1 MADNNLK
8 EQLEAAI
15 LASEALLADLTGA
28 ESLYRARLQ
37 SGSLFSASDLRTF
50 EQLGFAVDEERS
62 ALEKASTPSQF
73 TFSELAPSGDPWIID
88 STRDSPPP
96 NAPFPPAIPAAES
109 RKMEPI
115 SATSGAHSQEIKQ
128 TRTSDNFHTPPPAN
142 DPHNS
147 QRERDLESLRKEYAV
162 MQVNLQDVS
171 ASQSQSPSDIRS
183 ANIASPKGSG
193 SQVAASW
200 TTHHRNGPKNQPPQ
214 QMSPLSVSP
223 VQPVL
228 PQLQRGSAAYA
239 SEAACSENDHIRS
252 MRSGTGRTRAERGEQ
267 QERERERER
276 GKMPSNESSLEP
288 MEQTVYE
295 TSPVEVQA
303 VSELQAEPKDSVAV
317 QDEAPSRSAHAWQSA
332 ATTAFAKSAT
342 SATSAPNASQ
352 SDNHQLRAEFTQ
364 NEKLRAT
371 LFQLNV
377 QLAQSRSTM
386 DKQAKMIESYQHQ
399 VAVLKQ
405 QQGAAAQDKLMTLQE
420 ENAKLTTHLQAYRAS
435 MDRQTALWEAEF
447 ASLRRNINDLVVRG
461 SVRQQMDAT
470 LEQVLREAEEQL
482 MAFEIE
488 LPISATPPEMQQ
500 RPPPQSSPSRASH
513 SMPPV
518 STGTRS
524 SKLDYQPQDPRD
536 PMDVAVCDI
545 LRGLPLSIRVEYQ
558 RLGKGDYIFDRRI
571 ALKMV
576 NGHVLVRAA
585 PHLIPLPTYLRELYE
600 PFLLPSSTT
609 TSTSATATPRGRHSL
624 RSGATEGGQEARF
637 QQGLRSRSPTSSTG
651 SQSSG
656 RRSLLR
662 ASTASSRARQA
673 AVQSQSQS
681 PLRLHG
687 SGLEAHLRYTG
698 PSSTQAE
705 GRDRR
710 SASRDRRAVREQSD
724 PRGRAKSAP
733 RSRQTLD
740 APPHPLLVAAA
751 GSRGESIQ
759 PPAAAATSASSQSN
773 SQKTGTATAKSG
785 KLSARGEELRRW
797 NERVRSKNADKY
809 RRKRTVS

>member
-15 LASEALLADLTGA
+15 LASKALLADLTGA

-37 SGSLFSASDLRTF
+37 NGSLFSASDLRTF

-62 ALEKASTPSQF
+62 ALENASTPSQF
-73 TFSELAPSGDPWIID
+73 TFSELGPSGDPWIID

-96 NAPFPPAIPAAES
+96 NAPFPSAIPAAES

-115 SATSGAHSQEIKQ
+115 SATSGAQSQEIKQ
-128 TRTSDNFHTPPPAN
+128 KRTSDNFHTPPPAN

-171 ASQSQSPSDIRS
+171 ASQSQSPSDIQS
-183 ANIASPKGSG
+183 ASIASPKGSA
-193 SQVAASW
+193 SQTAASW
-200 TTHHRNGPKNQPPQ
+200 TTHHRSGPKNQPSQ

-239 SEAACSENDHIRS
+239 SEAADSENNHIRS
-252 MRSGTGRTRAERGEQ
+252 NRSGAGRPKTERGEQ
-267 QERERERER
+267 QERER

-342 SATSAPNASQ
+342 SAPNASQ
-352 SDNHQLRAEFTQ
+352 SDSHQLRAEFTQ

-405 QQGAAAQDKLMTLQE
+405 QQGAAAQDKLMALQE

-461 SVRQQMDAT
+461 SVRQEMDAT

-482 MAFEIE
+482 MAFEID
-488 LPISATPPEMQQ
+488 LPISATPPEKLQ
-500 RPPPQSSPSRASH
+500 RPPAQSSPSRASH

-518 STGTRS
+518 SMANRS

-536 PMDVAVCDI
+536 PMDVAVCDV
-545 LRGLPLSIRVEYQ
+545 LRALPLSIRVEYQ

-576 NGHVLVRAA
+576 NGHLLVRAA

-600 PFLLPSSTT
+600 PFLLPSSTS

-624 RSGATEGGQEARF
+624 RSGTTEGGQEARI

-673 AVQSQSQS
+673 AVQSQS
-681 PLRLHG
+681 PVRRHG
-687 SGLEAHLRYTG
+687 SGLEADLRYTG
-698 PSSTQAE
+698 PSSQQAE
-705 GRDRR
+705 GSDRR
-710 SASRDRRAVREQSD
+710 STSRDRRAVREQPDS
-724 PRGRAKSAP
+724 RGRAKSAP
-733 RSRQTLD
+733 RSRRTLD
-740 APPHPLLVAAA
+740 APPHPLLLAAA

-759 PPAAAATSASSQSN
+759 PIAAAAISASSQS
-773 SQKTGTATAKSG
+773 QKTGAAAAKSG